1 MRRNVLLSV
10 VLCLLLVASLGM
22 AQKTLRFGVPVDPI
36 NLDPAQLSH
45 MVAHRFVAFM
55 YPTMLRYGDDLA
67 LIPHLAESF
76 TIIDDITY
84 EFVLRDDVLFH
95 HGEPVTAHHV
105 EFSIRRIQDP
115 DVPSPEAF
123 EVAPITEIEIIDDH
137 TFRLITDEPFAP
149 IMHGI
154 TFGLGIHS
162 PQTVEEFGDLRFQG
176 SGTGPFRLVE
186 YRTDEIVVFERF
198 DDYFGPTPPLDRI
211 EFHVISDPVARA
223 TALRAGDLDAARFQT
238 TKGALPLRGQPGLT
252 VLSVGQPT
260 ISHYHLNTR
269 REPFD
274 DQRVRLAM
282 SCALDRQAIADIV
295 FFGDAEPTG
304 PIPPSMTAWALPTSE
319 FECYERDLDRS
330 RELLAEAGY
339 PDGFSSTM
347 IGNAGNPSDIEQL
360 QVMAEQFAEV
370 GIQMDIRQLEWGE
383 MLEMWITEKDF
394 DTLMIGSA
402 TGRDPDANFYR
413 RFLSTSD
420 RNTVGFQDAHV
431 DDLMER
437 GRTTI
442 DPDERFEIYA
452 ELQRIITTESPK
464 IFTVQVPLYDVVW
477 DHVENWVLHPMGMY
491 YFLDQVDINR

>member
-1 MRRNVLLSV
+1 MKRNLVLPALV
-10 VLCLLLVASLGM
+10 CLLLLATFGM
-22 AQKTLRFGVPVDPI
+22 AQKTLRYGYPVDPI
-36 NLDPAQLSH
+36 NLDPAQMSH

-76 TIIDDITY
+76 TVIDDNTY
-84 EFVLRDDVLFH
+84 EFTLRDDVVFH
-95 HGEPVTAHHV
+95 HGERLTSEHV
-105 EFSIRRIQDP
+105 KFSIERIQDP

-123 EVAPITEIEIIDDH
+123 EVAPITEIQIIDDL

-149 IMHGI
+149 ILHGV
-154 TFGLGIHS
+154 TFGLGIHA
-162 PQTVEEFGDLRFQG
+162 PETVEEFGDLRYQG

-186 YRTDEIVVFERF
+186 YRADEIVVFERF

-211 EFHVISDPVARA
+211 EFHIIVDDVARA
-223 TALRAGDLDAARFQT
+223 TALQAGDLDAATFYT

-252 VLSVGQPT
+252 VHSIGQPT

-304 PIPPSMTAWALPTSE
+304 PIPPAMAAWALPLDE
-319 FECYERDLDRS
+319 FECYERDLDRARS
-330 RELLAEAGY
+330 LLEEAGY
-339 PDGFSSTM
+339 PDGFASTM
-347 IGNAGNPSDIEQL
+347 IGNAGNESDIEQL
-360 QVMAEQFAEV
+360 QVMAEQFSDI
-370 GIQMDIRQLEWGE
+370 GIEMQIRQIEWGE

-394 DTLMIGSA
+394 DTLLIGSA

-413 RFLSTSD
+413 RFLSTD
-420 RNTVGFQDAHV
+420 TRNTVDV
-431 DDLMER
+431 
-437 GRTTI
+437 
-442 DPDERFEIYA
+442 DERYEIYA

-477 DHVENWVLHPMGMY
+477 DHVENWALHPMGMF